1 MKLKDKLQEYTGYIA
16 AGKKIL
22 FEKKKEGIQR
32 LRFYKTERYQK
43 WYVDY
48 PSWPGAIANLEMVA
62 GADTWLD
69 MLSNNGD
76 EVTIDVS
83 LDASDITNAEMIH
96 LINKGGDYEVRS
108 YEGEKCFH
116 QLWLCG
122 VTLFVFNR
130 VTYPN
135 TIYYKVVN

>member
-1 MKLKDKLQEYTGYIA
+1 MKLKDKLNTVKGYA
-16 AGKKIL
+16 MAGKKIL
-22 FEKKKEGIQR
+22 FGKEKNGVQT
-32 LRFYKTERYQK
+32 LTFYKTKENR

-76 EVTIDVS
+76 SVTIDVS
-83 LDASDITNAEMIH
+83 LDANDIENANLIH
-96 LINKGGDYEVRS
+96 LINMSGDYEVRS
-108 YEGEKCFH
+108 YEGRKTFH
-116 QLWLCG
+116 SLWLCG

-130 VTYPN
+130 VTYPE
-135 TIYYKVVN
+135 TIYYKVTK